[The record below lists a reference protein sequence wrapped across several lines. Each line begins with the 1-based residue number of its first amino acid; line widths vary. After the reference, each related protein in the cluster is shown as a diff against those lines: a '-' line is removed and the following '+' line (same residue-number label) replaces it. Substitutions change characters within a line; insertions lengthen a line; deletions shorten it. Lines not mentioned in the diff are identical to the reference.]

1 MFTDDPARPLA
12 AAARAAAAGYE
23 AVFAPDHL
31 FPPGRPDRPSLEPFS
46 VLAAVAA
53 RHPTLRVG
61 TLVTRASIR
70 PAGLL
75 AKQGAALDHLSAGR
89 AILGIGAG
97 DSTSKA
103 EHGAFG
109 IPFRPALERVALM
122 EETVEALRALFA
134 GATWGGGL
142 HVPPLLGPLLPPGDP
157 ELWIGGRSEPVLA
170 AAARRADAWNG
181 WAMDAE
187 GFRAAAS
194 TVRALADGRDVAA
207 TWGGILLVGE
217 DPSDLDRLRSGRAS
231 RGLSMDLWQGTTDEL
246 RTFAAHLRDAGADWM
261 IVQPVG
267 GDDRIELVATSL
279 R

>member
-1 MFTDDPARPLA
+1 M
-12 AAARAAAAGYE
+12 
-23 AVFAPDHL
+23 
-31 FPPGRPDRPSLEPFS
+31 
-46 VLAAVAA
+46 
-53 RHPTLRVG
+53 G

-103 EHGAFG
+103 EHEAFG